1 MENLSDVEVEDIGD
15 EPFEF
20 DGRPYVF
27 EPEYTDEELLAP
39 ENVRAERERRRERNR
54 QWRLHGRG
62 HRRPGGT
69 LEDVVCKWIQKR
81 KAYAAMKLHVEIN

>member
-15 EPFEF
+15 ETFEF

-54 QWRLHGRG
+54 QWRLQQCLSTHHMIIKDNISTYRYIFFS
-62 HRRPGGT
+62 
-69 LEDVVCKWIQKR
+69 L
-81 KAYAAMKLHVEIN
+81 